1 MARNV
6 TVTFADGST
15 HVYQNA
21 PDNITPE
28 QVSERAQREFGK
40 AVSSLDGGKDAKA
53 SGVAQQVG
61 NLAAGAVRG
70 AGSIGATLMAP
81 FDLAERGIRK
91 VMGAPDVDLNAQ
103 RRADMT
109 GALEGMGAD
118 PESLAFKGGKLG
130 AEIAGTMGVG
140 GALAGAVPA
149 SIASKAPALVQAVKT
164 AGMSAGGKTGAAG
177 LATRMAGGA
186 LTGGA
191 AAGLV
196 NPEDAGTGAMI
207 GAALPPALQVAG
219 KAGQAVGR
227 VLKGPQQTPELKAAV
242 QAARQAGYVIPP
254 TQAKPTL
261 GNRMLEGF
269 AGKLTTAQ
277 NASAKNQA
285 VTNNLAAKAIGLPA
299 DTKITPDVIKSVRD
313 VAGQAYEAI
322 GQSGTV
328 TPGASYA
335 SALNAIEAPF
345 KKAAQGFPNAK
356 PSPVLQLVESLR
368 SPTFDA
374 ASAVAK
380 IKELRTA
387 ADDAFRS
394 GNTDVGRASRAGA
407 KALEDAL
414 ESHLQ
419 QTGAVDLLKN
429 FRDARQLIAK
439 TYTVEKALNPAS
451 GSVDARKLAN
461 ELKKGKPLSGYLKSV
476 AEFASTF
483 PKAAQAIEG
492 MGSLPQTSPLDWA
505 AGGIISAG
513 MSNPLGLAGIAAR
526 PAARALTLS
535 PMVQNRLIQQP
546 NALQQMLSGPE
557 LEQFLLRAGPVAVSG
572 R

>member
-40 AVSSLDGGKDAKA
+40 AVSSLDGGKAAKE

-461 ELKKGKPLSGYLKSV
+461 ELKKGKPLSGDLKSV

-546 NALQQMLSGPE
+546 NALQQMLTGPE

>member
-40 AVSSLDGGKDAKA
+40 AVSSLDGGKAAKE

-461 ELKKGKPLSGYLKSV
+461 ELKKGKPLSGDLKSV

>member
-40 AVSSLDGGKDAKA
+40 AVSSLDGGKAAKE

>member
-40 AVSSLDGGKDAKA
+40 AVSSLDGGKAAKE
-53 SGVAQQVG
+53 SGIAQQVG
-61 NLAAGAVRG
+61 NVAAGAVRG

-109 GALEGMGAD
+109 GALQSMGAE

-140 GALAGAVPA
+140 GALAGAAPA
-149 SIASKAPALVQAVKT
+149 SLAAKAPALVEAVKT
-164 AGMSAGGKTGAAG
+164 AGMSAAGKTGAAG

-196 NPEDAGTGAMI
+196 NPEDAGTGAAI
-207 GAALPPALQVAG
+207 GAALPPALQAAG
-219 KAGQAVGR
+219 KVGQAVGR
-227 VLKGPQQTPELKAAV
+227 VIKGPEQTPELRAAV
-242 QAARQAGYVIPP
+242 QAARDAGYVIPP

-277 NASAKNQA
+277 NASSKNQA

-380 IKELRTA
+380 IKELRSA
-387 ADDAFRS
+387 ADDAFRA
-394 GNTDVGRASRAGA
+394 GNSDVGRASRAGA

-419 QTGAVDLLKN
+419 QTGATDLLKN

-451 GSVDARKLAN
+451 GSVDARKLAG
-461 ELKKGKPLSGYLKSV
+461 ELKKGKPLSGDLKSV

-546 NALQQMLSGPE
+546 NALQRMLNGPE

>member
-40 AVSSLDGGKDAKA
+40 AVSSLDGGKAAKE

-261 GNRMLEGF
+261 GNRVLEGF

-461 ELKKGKPLSGYLKSV
+461 ELKKGKPLSGDLKSV